1 MTISTGESGHG
12 SAAARA
18 YAVRVAIFYAA
29 VFLVAG
35 AQMPFLPVWLDWNG
49 LTASEISVVAA
60 VPLIVRI
67 IVTPAFAFLADR
79 HGDHRLALIAL
90 SWAGF
95 AMLLLLTRA
104 GGFWPILISATLF
117 ALFWTSVMP
126 LTETIAL
133 NGVRRAGLDYGRMR
147 IWGSI
152 SFIAASFGGGFIL
165 EWTGNAFAIW
175 LIVAGG
181 LATVIGAHLL
191 PQPGSLPN
199 TTAGA
204 AASATARKGLRLDEA
219 LALLSN
225 RAFLTFLLAVGSIQA
240 AHAVIYTYGTLHWQS
255 QKITSATA
263 GMLWTIGVIAEI
275 MLFAWSKAIV
285 ARLGP
290 MLLIAIGG
298 VAAVV
303 RWTIMAFDPPV
314 ALLVPLQILHA
325 LTFGATHLGAVH
337 HIAATISERQG
348 ATAQAV
354 TAAVTAGIAMGG
366 ATLLS
371 GRFYEAF
378 QGRAYLAMAALGAI
392 GLAAALVLRRA
403 R

>member
-1 MTISTGESGHG
+1 VTISTGESGHG

-152 SFIAASFGGGFIL
+152 SFIAASFGGGF
-165 EWTGNAFAIW
+165 
-175 LIVAGG
+175 
-181 LATVIGAHLL
+181 
-191 PQPGSLPN
+191 
-199 TTAGA
+199 
-204 AASATARKGLRLDEA
+204 
-219 LALLSN
+219 
-225 RAFLTFLLAVGSIQA
+225 FLLAVGSIQA